1 MFARAAAA
9 VAVLAGGMLAGTG
22 TSGAAEAAPAPVV
35 AAPAAVADDPCG
47 YWRAGNWLSG
57 YTYWYRHCGSTYV
70 WVHISYYDNTYDSS
84 CFSPWEKRQLSWRT
98 TNAYY
103 TGLC

>member
-1 MFARAAAA
+1 M
-9 VAVLAGGMLAGTG
+9 AGSG
-22 TSGAAEAAPAPVV
+22 TSSAIEAVTPAAG
-35 AAPAAVADDPCG
+35 APAAVTDDPCG
-47 YWRAGNWLSG
+47 YWQEGNWLSG

-70 WVHISYYDNTYDSS
+70 RVHIDYNNNTSDSS